1 MVDCDESPSD
11 ISLTLRKLTDQL
23 LSKGTTVSRAL
34 DPLNSIITNESW
46 DQPNAVE
53 LSEAARL
60 LNFSVEQL
68 ESPTENQFQSVSRTF
83 SLVYKVEVFSISLV
97 ETMKEFMSKVEIPG
111 EETSFQH
118 LRMVTNA
125 GNFINNDI
133 IGYGRMLQE
142 DTISNGCQ
150 ITAGV
155 SIEEL
160 AKAI

>member
-1 MVDCDESPSD
+1 MMTSA
-11 ISLTLRKLTDQL
+11 KNQL
-23 LSKGTTVSRAL
+23 ASVQTIPG
-34 DPLNSIITNESW
+34 
-46 DQPNAVE
+46 
-53 LSEAARL
+53 
-60 LNFSVEQL
+60 FS
-68 ESPTENQFQSVSRTF
+68 N
-83 SLVYKVEVFSISLV
+83 SLV